1 MQSFKAKYYTGVKPV
16 GVEIEFN
23 ITETGIAFEY
33 NQHINIW
40 SFTKIIRDNHNDTN
54 SIIIKYGDKHPFD
67 YLEIT
72 DAATIYSIKNNHY
85 DKFIT
90 KPISYKKT
98 IGCLISFALISILSV
113 IALYYYLMPIIS
125 EKIVKNIPKD
135 MEKKMGILTINSLLT
150 DKTKIDSNKSKILKF
165 YFDELKFPNSDSV
178 SLYYV
183 NDTIVN
189 AFAVPGGHIVVY
201 RGIVEKMKTY
211 EELAGLLGHEFAHLE
226 KQHSLKNLSK
236 NFTFNMLLSFTLGD
250 LTGIN
255 AILLEQASL
264 FNSLNYSREFE
275 TESDEEALRY
285 LIERK
290 INPEGILSLF
300 SILENESKNSSN
312 TIQFLSSHP
321 LTENRIKNIQNKI
334 AIQQTKHID
343 QPQLDSLFHEMIN

>member
-1 MQSFKAKYYTGVKPV
+1 MQSFKAKYFTGIKPI

-33 NQHINIW
+33 NQQFNVW
-40 SFTKIIRDNHNDTN
+40 PFTKITRDNHNDSN
-54 SIIIKYGDKHPFD
+54 SIIIKHGNKHPFD
-67 YLEIT
+67 YIEIADQT
-72 DAATIYSIKNNHY
+72 SINFIKEYHQ

-98 IGCLISFALISILSV
+98 IGCLFSFALISIISV
-113 IALYYYLMPIIS
+113 FALYYYFMPIIS
-125 EKIVKNIPKD
+125 DKIVKGIPKEV
-135 MEKKMGILTINSLLT
+135 EKKMGIMTINSLLA
-150 DKTKIDSNKSKILKF
+150 DQTKIDSNKSKLLKS
-165 YFDELKFPNSDSV
+165 YFTELKLPESDSI

-201 RGIVEKMKTY
+201 RGILEKMKTH

-226 KQHSLKNLSK
+226 KQHSLKNISK
-236 NFTFNMLLSFTLGD
+236 NLTFNMLLSFILGD
-250 LTGIN
+250 LSGIN

-264 FNSLNYSREFE
+264 FKSLDYSREFE

-300 SILENESKNSSN
+300 TILENESKKSN
-312 TIQFLSSHP
+312 TTIQFLSSHP

-334 AIQQTKHID
+334 TIQQIEHID
-343 QPQLDSLFHEMIN
+343 HPQLDTLFHKIIN